1 MRPTVGIDYRP
12 ALHNREGIG
21 RVARELVRAL
31 GDLGAGAPRL
41 ALYGGSLR
49 PPRVGRDELGLP
61 ADARL
66 VAPRFPARLTGLLSS
81 LLGGADRLLGADLIH
96 LTQLRP
102 LPARRAP
109 SCQMVFDVLFADGG
123 QGWLD
128 PRVARQ
134 MEARLRASLPR
145 LERVQVTSGWVRD
158 ELVRRVLFDP
168 ERIDLVPLGGDHVAR
183 PLAPASASER
193 PEPAASSSG
202 PSHAAALPSEPFLLT
217 VSRLDPRKGH
227 DLALAAFERLV
238 ERGFD
243 GRWVIAG
250 PPGYRSDA
258 LWSAIQRSPARERV
272 EWRRSVGEHELR
284 ALYERCLAFVFPSR
298 AEGFGLPPIE
308 AMWAGAPVVSS
319 RATSL
324 AEVVG
329 SGADTFDPAAADGV
343 DELVDHL
350 ERVVSDGAHRAAL
363 VERGRAWRERYSW
376 NACALASIA
385 SWNAALAR

>member
-1 MRPTVGIDYRP
+1 MSPGGQSERPRATVGIDYRP

-31 GDLGAGAPRL
+31 GELGDEAPRL
-41 ALYGGSLR
+41 ALFGGSLR
-49 PPRVGRDELGLP
+49 PPRVGPDELGLP
-61 ADARL
+61 TGARL
-66 VAPRFPARLTGLLSS
+66 VAPRLPARLTGPLLR
-81 LLGGADRLLGADLIH
+81 LCGGADRVLGADLVH

-109 SCQMVFDVLFADGG
+109 TCQMVFDVLYADGG
-123 QGWLD
+123 HGWLD
-128 PRVARQ
+128 PQVARQ

-158 ELVRRVLFDP
+158 ELVRRGWFDA

-183 PLAPASASER
+183 PLAGGGADAD
-193 PEPAASSSG
+193 AAR
-202 PSHAAALPSEPFLLT
+202 LPTEPFLLT

-227 DLALAAFERLV
+227 DLALRAFERLV
-238 ERGFD
+238 ARGFD
-243 GRWVIAG
+243 GRWIVAG
-250 PPGYRSDA
+250 PPGYRADE
-258 LWSAIQRSPARERV
+258 LWSAIRASPVAERV
-272 EWRRSVGEHELR
+272 EWRRSVDEHELR
-284 ALYERCLAFVFPSR
+284 ALYEGCLAFVFPSR

-319 RATSL
+319 RATCL

-329 SGADTFDPAAADGV
+329 TGADTFDPEAADGV

-350 ERVVSDGAHRAAL
+350 ERVVSDASWRAAL

-376 NACALASIA
+376 TACARASIA